1 MTDTQDFNRQND
13 HEQSGRTG
21 MLICAI
27 IGLSFLWTGCGYLS
41 WMYRLTDFYDSSL
54 VDIMTEVIGY
64 LFQAAGILLFAVS
77 EKRLLYNTLNRYSF
91 PLLTITGLI
100 LCCLAVL
107 SSSGPVA
114 LIFGY
119 SMNLVFGMIG
129 AYYLTLL
136 SSFVEP
142 GRAGIVFGSSYAIS
156 SIISYFLSLIE
167 RGSFLKDMRV
177 LLVYV
182 LISGISV
189 IVVRELRNHLQSR
202 IVRYEAEIDIP
213 KAKPGYSR
221 STVLF
226 AGITVMLLSCVKG
239 AGFFFPSSDMTGH
252 LISLEFSRAFYA
264 AGLVTAGLVND
275 RKRSAGAILCIA
287 ALVFPFFSLAAGSD
301 GSASY
306 LMWILG
312 YVFFGFYTVYR
323 VLVFTDIAGKSPSTI
338 YLAPMGLLWGRLG
351 DASGSLLG
359 ILFVDNTI
367 ILVSLVAVLFVICI
381 FMFFSLYHILYMK
394 TGQADRDYIRLFAS
408 DYDLSQREL
417 DILRLIIAGASN
429 KEIANKLFISE
440 NTVKFHVRNLLRK
453 TGCTRRKEL
462 QALYS
467 SYLSALD

>member
-221 STVLF
+221 STVIF

-239 AGFFFPSSDMTGH
+239 AGFFFPSSD
-252 LISLEFSRAFYA
+252 
-264 AGLVTAGLVND
+264 
-275 RKRSAGAILCIA
+275 IL
-287 ALVFPFFSLAAGSD
+287 
-301 GSASY
+301 
-306 LMWILG
+306 
-312 YVFFGFYTVYR
+312 
-323 VLVFTDIAGKSPSTI
+323 
-338 YLAPMGLLWGRLG
+338 
-351 DASGSLLG
+351 
-359 ILFVDNTI
+359 
-367 ILVSLVAVLFVICI
+367 
-381 FMFFSLYHILYMK
+381 
-394 TGQADRDYIRLFAS
+394 
-408 DYDLSQREL
+408 LS
-417 DILRLIIAGASN
+417 
-429 KEIANKLFISE
+429 
-440 NTVKFHVRNLLRK
+440 
-453 TGCTRRKEL
+453 
-462 QALYS
+462 
-467 SYLSALD
+467 